1 MYRFLVTEEG
11 FRGSFIPAK
20 GCQRRRVR
28 IAHYRSSKEFDAMVR
43 VNLPISSLRDC
54 RVGVVDLFV
63 IESAEHFLIC
73 NVTDRLWHGICI
85 DRAVELMKEFQRSKM
100 STFWK
105 LD

>member
-1 MYRFLVTEEG
+1 
-11 FRGSFIPAK
+11 
-20 GCQRRRVR
+20 
-28 IAHYRSSKEFDAMVR
+28 MVR